1 MACAILPVTVVISA
15 YILNALTVIG
25 DMSIQVLYW
34 IIART
39 VGKRIM
45 QLRCL

>member
-1 MACAILPVTVVISA
+1 MACAILPGIVVISV
-15 YILNALTVIG
+15 YILSVLPAIG